1 MPNSSWKKRVTSG
14 ILALTLLASL
24 AACGTKQV
32 SDASGSTAAATQAT
46 VSEQSTAG
54 DKVAE
59 VKDPFGKYEPGITI
73 TTGKKTRPNIKF
85 APGEDYDNN
94 IWMTEYK
101 NQLGITVKADW
112 MVDES
117 QYENKVNLSI
127 ASGDIPDT
135 FVTVTPQQEQ
145 QLVDAGLVADI
156 SDIFDQYASP
166 ILQKMVKGDP
176 NLYKRVLTNGKLY
189 SIPMMPSVD
198 FKTNVLYIRKDWL
211 EKVNLP
217 APKTVDELWKVIE
230 AFAKNDPDGD
240 GKADTMGIGF
250 NKELTDDTGIGDIGP
265 MFNIFKAYP
274 HIWIK
279 DASGKL
285 VYGSVQPEMKAAL
298 QKMQDMYKQGLIDK
312 EFTVKDQGK
321 VSQDIVSE
329 KLGVEFGVFWSPANP
344 MQDLKNANPKS
355 DWVALDI
362 PSIDGTPA
370 KSNVKLI
377 AVQKLVISK
386 DCKNPEAV
394 IKMVNLA
401 EENLYG
407 SGERT
412 TAWYRDVQEN
422 PKYKDLNSLHLY
434 PVFAVEPPAFN
445 YQLMKEVTAA
455 VDAKNADSAPT
466 MEAKFESKG
475 VLDYLQNGTITNWFW
490 WKLRYGPESGTGV
503 SNARQDEGALMF
515 DEFYGMPGPA
525 GTEKNATLI
534 KLEREAMTKIIMG
547 AAPVSDFDKFVETWK
562 SSGGNDVEK
571 EINEWYE
578 KNK

>member
-1 MPNSSWKKRVTSG
+1 MPTSSWKKRITSSF
-14 ILALTLLASL
+14 LALALLSSL
-24 AACGTKQV
+24 AACGTK
-32 SDASGSTAAATQAT
+32 SDNSTSVATATASQTT
-46 VSEQSTAG
+46 VSEQSTTAAKG
-54 DKVAE
+54 TEAI
-59 VKDPFGKYEPGITI
+59 DPFGKYEPGITI
-73 TTGKKTRPNIKF
+73 TAGRSSRPNIKF
-85 APGEDYDNN
+85 ASGENYDNN
-94 IWMTEYK
+94 VWTAEYK
-101 NQLGITVKADW
+101 DKLGITLKYDW

-117 QYENKVNLSI
+117 QYENKVNLCI
-127 ASGDIPDT
+127 ASGDIPDA
-135 FVTVTPQQEQ
+135 FITVTPQQEK
-145 QLVDAGLVADI
+145 QLVDAGLV
-156 SDIFDQYASP
+156 SDIGSVFDQYASP
-166 ILQKMVKGDP
+166 LLQKMVKGDP
-176 NLYKRVLTNGKLY
+176 NLYERVLTNGKLC
-189 SIPMMPSVD
+189 SIPMMPSKD

-230 AFAKNDPDGD
+230 AFVKNDPDGD

-250 NKELTDDTGIGDIGP
+250 NKELMNDSGLGDIGP
-265 MFNIFKAYP
+265 MYNIFKAYP
-274 HIWIK
+274 ATWIK

-329 KLGVEFGVFWSPANP
+329 KLGIEFGVFWSPANP

-355 DWVALDI
+355 DWLALDI

-370 KSNVKLI
+370 KSAINLI

-412 TAWYRDVQEN
+412 TTWYKDVQNN
-422 PKYKDLNSLHLY
+422 PKYKDLGSIHLY
-434 PVFAVEPPAFN
+434 PLFAVEPPAFN
-445 YQLMKEVTAA
+445 YQLMNEVTAA
-455 VDAKNADSAPT
+455 VDAKDANSAPT
-466 MEAKFESKG
+466 MEAKSEAQF
-475 VLDYLQNGTITNWFW
+475 VLDYLEKGVQANWMW

-503 SNARQDEGALMF
+503 SNARQDEGAMMF
-515 DEFYGMPGPA
+515 NEFYAMPGPV
-525 GTEKNATLI
+525 GTEKNTTLI
-534 KLEREAMTKIIMG
+534 KMEREFMTKIIMG
-547 AAPVSDFDKFVETWK
+547 AAPVSDFDKFVETWR
-562 SSGGNDVEK
+562 SSGGDAVEK
-571 EINEWYE
+571 EINEWY